1 MAKFLYSMQNVLDI
15 KERLETQAKT
25 EYAEM
30 NNRLFIEEETMKRLG
45 KRLDSYENLARSS
58 ASERLDIMEMRRCNE
73 AIDIIKNQMT
83 QQAVRIRI
91 AQRNVDNAMKK
102 LTEAVQDRKIH
113 EKLKEKAFEQFK
125 LDINAQE
132 MKEIDETVSFKY
144 NNKDELLFLG
154 ERLIWLRKKMLI
166 LMNLMMNQERV
177 ESW

>member
-102 LTEAVQDRKIH
+102 LT
-113 EKLKEKAFEQFK
+113 
-125 LDINAQE
+125 INIVFNW
-132 MKEIDETVSFKY
+132 KCRS
-144 NNKDELLFLG
+144 
-154 ERLIWLRKKMLI
+154 R
-166 LMNLMMNQERV
+166 
-177 ESW
+177 

>member
-91 AQRNVDNAMKK
+91 AQRNESALYQYLDENVTAGGVMEAIRTTGDMKQDTEQQMKDVLAAFTADFIKNA
-102 LTEAVQDRKIH
+102 
-113 EKLKEKAFEQFK
+113 
-125 LDINAQE
+125 
-132 MKEIDETVSFKY
+132 
-144 NNKDELLFLG
+144 G
-154 ERLIWLRKKMLI
+154 
-166 LMNLMMNQERV
+166 
-177 ESW
+177 

>member
-30 NNRLFIEEETMKRLG
+30 NNRLFICTLLHVHCAMKRLG

-144 NNKDELLFLG
+144 NNKDE
-154 ERLIWLRKKMLI
+154 
-166 LMNLMMNQERV
+166 
-177 ESW
+177 

>member
-30 NNRLFIEEETMKRLG
+30 NNRLFMKRLG

-144 NNKDELLFLG
+144 NNKDE
-154 ERLIWLRKKMLI
+154 
-166 LMNLMMNQERV
+166 
-177 ESW
+177 

>member
-102 LTEAVQDRKIH
+102 L
-113 EKLKEKAFEQFK
+113 KEKAFEQFK

-144 NNKDELLFLG
+144 NNKDE
-154 ERLIWLRKKMLI
+154 
-166 LMNLMMNQERV
+166 
-177 ESW
+177 

>member
-91 AQRNVDNAMKK
+91 AQRNVDNAMKPTSIIFTK
-102 LTEAVQDRKIH
+102 RTIGLLNCLSCIVKYRFLSMLEASTIFKIRSTCSFC
-113 EKLKEKAFEQFK
+113 KKC
-125 LDINAQE
+125 LDTFSSLEN
-132 MKEIDETVSFKY
+132 VS
-144 NNKDELLFLG
+144 
-154 ERLIWLRKKMLI
+154 IA
-166 LMNLMMNQERV
+166 
-177 ESW
+177 

>member
-102 LTEAVQDRKIH
+102 LTEAVQDRKMIPNAI
-113 EKLKEKAFEQFK
+113 KGRVVKDDEQFK

-144 NNKDELLFLG
+144 NNKDE
-154 ERLIWLRKKMLI
+154 
-166 LMNLMMNQERV
+166 
-177 ESW
+177 

>member
-113 EKLKEKAFEQFK
+113 EKLNAIKGRVVKDDEQFK

-144 NNKDELLFLG
+144 NNKDE
-154 ERLIWLRKKMLI
+154 
-166 LMNLMMNQERV
+166 
-177 ESW
+177 

>member
-83 QQAVRIRI
+83 QQAVRIS
-91 AQRNVDNAMKK
+91 NVDNAMKK

-144 NNKDELLFLG
+144 NNKDE
-154 ERLIWLRKKMLI
+154 
-166 LMNLMMNQERV
+166 
-177 ESW
+177 

>member
-1 MAKFLYSMQNVLDI
+1 MPRIIEGKEMNLIGDRLRVLR
-15 KERLETQAKT
+15 KKHHLSQQQLSERLETQAKT

-144 NNKDELLFLG
+144 NNKDE
-154 ERLIWLRKKMLI
+154 
-166 LMNLMMNQERV
+166 
-177 ESW
+177 

>member
-45 KRLDSYENLARSS
+45 KRLDSYENLA
-58 ASERLDIMEMRRCNE
+58 RCNE

-144 NNKDELLFLG
+144 NNKDE
-154 ERLIWLRKKMLI
+154 
-166 LMNLMMNQERV
+166 
-177 ESW
+177 

>member
-102 LTEAVQDRKIH
+102 LTEAVQDRN
-113 EKLKEKAFEQFK
+113 
-125 LDINAQE
+125 INAQE

-144 NNKDELLFLG
+144 NNKDE
-154 ERLIWLRKKMLI
+154 
-166 LMNLMMNQERV
+166 
-177 ESW
+177 